1 MIKQNF
7 SERNGYISKQ
17 IQFENV
23 DFALKNRIWNVF
35 YVENQHLL
43 NPSLRSPSLE
53 IVEDIL
59 DVFGFTY
66 EYPKDWLMRERNM
79 KKLES
84 LFLKKEWHF
93 AYDFIEVYLEKVS
106 ERSKSNSNNL
116 AKEFNRVLEE
126 EKSGYRIVKRLVV
139 PITTKSELKS
149 IDQSTNTKYDSV
161 NIHMLKALSLYSRR
175 KNPDYENSI
184 KESISAIESLCCIIT
199 GNNKATLGDAL
210 KKMDESGLKLHG
222 ALKSALNQL
231 YGYTSDQN
239 GIRHA
244 GIDFAGAST
253 EDAKYMLVSCSG
265 FVNYIVEKWEK
276 NNNSM

>member
-1 MIKQNF
+1 MVRQNF
-7 SERNGYISKQ
+7 SERNGYTSKQ
-17 IQFENV
+17 IQFEGV

-35 YVENQHLL
+35 YGRNQYLL
-43 NPSLRSPSLE
+43 NPSLRSPGLE
-53 IVEDIL
+53 IIEDIL
-59 DVFGFTY
+59 DIFGFTY
-66 EYPKDWLMRERNM
+66 EYPKDWVARGNNM

-93 AYDFIEVYLEKVS
+93 VYDFIEIYLEKES
-106 ERSKSNSNNL
+106 EKSKSNCNSI
-116 AKEFNRVLEE
+116 AKELTRVLEE
-126 EKSGYRIVKRLVV
+126 EKSGYRIVKNLVV

-149 IDQSTNTKYDSV
+149 IDQSISTKYDSV
-161 NIHMLKALSLYSRR
+161 NTHMLKALTLYSRR

-210 KKMDESGLKLHG
+210 KKMDERGLNLHG
-222 ALKSALNQL
+222 ALKSALGQL

-265 FVNYIVEKWEK
+265 FVNYFIEKWEK
-276 NNNSM
+276 SM

>member
-7 SERNGYISKQ
+7 SERNGYTSKQ

-23 DFALKNRIWNVF
+23 DSALRNRIWNIF
-35 YVENQHLL
+35 LFENQYLL
-43 NPSLRSPSLE
+43 NPSTRSSSLE
-53 IVEDIL
+53 IIEEIL
-59 DVFGFTY
+59 DIFGLTY
-66 EYPKDWLMRERNM
+66 EYPKDWYARGNNM

-84 LFLKKEWHF
+84 LFSKKEWHF
-93 AYDFIEVYLEKVS
+93 VYDFIEVYLEKES
-106 ERSKSNSNNL
+106 EKSKSNANNL
-116 AKEFNRVLEE
+116 AREFIRVLEE

-139 PITTKSELKS
+139 PITNKSELRS
-149 IDQSTNTKYDSV
+149 IEQSTNTKYDSV
-161 NIHMLKALSLYSRR
+161 NTHMSKALSLYSRR

-199 GNNKATLGDAL
+199 DNNKATLGDAL
-210 KKMDESGLKLHG
+210 KKMDERGLKLHG
-222 ALKSALNQL
+222 ALKSALTQL

-276 NNNSM
+276 NNNQ

>member
-1 MIKQNF
+1 M
-7 SERNGYISKQ
+7 
-17 IQFENV
+17 
-23 DFALKNRIWNVF
+23 
-35 YVENQHLL
+35 
-43 NPSLRSPSLE
+43 RSPGLE
-53 IVEDIL
+53 IIEDIL
-59 DVFGFTY
+59 DIFGFTY
-66 EYPKDWLMRERNM
+66 EYPKDWMARGNNM

-93 AYDFIEVYLEKVS
+93 VYDFIEIYLEKES
-106 ERSKSNSNNL
+106 EKNKSNCNNI
-116 AKEFNRVLEE
+116 AKELNRVLEE
-126 EKSGYRIVKRLVV
+126 EKSGYRIVKNLVA

-149 IDQSTNTKYDSV
+149 IDQSISTKYDSV
-161 NIHMLKALSLYSRR
+161 NTHMLKALSLYSRR

-210 KKMDESGLKLHG
+210 KKMDERGLKLHG
-222 ALKSALNQL
+222 ALKSALGQL

-265 FVNYIVEKWEK
+265 FVNYFIEKWEK
-276 NNNSM
+276 NNM